1 MSLILKENNPNNY
14 SVVHL
19 DNGVSFV
26 HDNKTGKNYFN
37 QEAISR
43 IVGLNQSAIS
53 KRISRYK
60 DEMDNI
66 PNWNIALNV
75 LDSTKPIT
83 FYDFDVVTYIVYRS
97 NSLEA
102 IRMRNYISNSID
114 EKFNKDVGFKKP
126 LVDRLSD
133 ALNIDK
139 VTLAERN
146 KELESQVR
154 TTSKINLN
162 MTNQLSLSNK
172 ALEEAERMIKCYEN
186 EVSRLKQYEA
196 KYKRRRTQK
205 PVVKEVVVHMTLD
218 EYMKTNGG
226 DINEL

>member
-1 MSLILKENNPNNY
+1 MSLILKENYPNLT
-14 SVVHL
+14 VVNL
-19 DNGVSFV
+19 ENGISFV
-26 HDNKTGKNYFN
+26 HDNNTGKNYFN
-37 QEAISR
+37 NKTIAEAC
-43 IVGLNQSAIS
+43 GLKERTIRDHWRKFKELNSNG
-53 KRISRYK
+53 
-60 DEMDNI
+60 DNI
-66 PNWNIALNV
+66 AVSLKVLNINRPV
-75 LDSTKPIT
+75 VFKS
-83 FYDFDVVTYIVYRS
+83 FDFFTYVAYRS
-97 NSLEA
+97 DKNEA
-102 IRMRNYISNSID
+102 VGVRNYISDAID

-162 MTNQLSLSNK
+162 MTNQLSLSKK
-172 ALEEAERMIKCYEN
+172 ALEEAERAIKCYEN
-186 EVSRLKQYEA
+186 EVNRLKQYEE
-196 KYKRRRTQK
+196 KYKHRRTQK
-205 PVVKEVVVHMTLD
+205 PVVKEVVIHMTLD

>member
-1 MSLILKENNPNNY
+1 MSLILKENYENLI
-14 SVVHL
+14 VVDL
-19 DNGVSFV
+19 DNGISFV
-26 HDNKTGKNYFN
+26 HDNKTGKNYFSN
-37 QEAISR
+37 KIIAQCT
-43 IVGLNQSAIS
+43 GL
-53 KRISRYK
+53 
-60 DEMDNI
+60 DEVTVRRHWMNFKELNTNVQDMNVSLKVPNI
-66 PNWNIALNV
+66 
-75 LDSTKPIT
+75 DKPVE
-83 FYDFDVVTYIVYRS
+83 FKSFDFLTYVAYRS
-97 NSLEA
+97 NKDKA
-102 IRMRNYISNSID
+102 IQMRNYISDAID

-172 ALEEAERMIKCYEN
+172 ALEEAEREIKRYEN
-186 EVSRLKQYEA
+186 EVNRLKQYEE

-218 EYMKTNGG
+218 EFMKTNGG

>member
-1 MSLILKENNPNNY
+1 MSLILKENYENL
-14 SVVHL
+14 VVVDL
-19 DNGVSFV
+19 DNGISFV
-26 HDNKTGKNYFN
+26 HDNKTGKNYFSN
-37 QEAISR
+37 KMIAEACGTDESNVR
-43 IVGLNQSAIS
+43 RYWGEFKA
-53 KRISRYK
+53 KRT
-60 DEMDNI
+60 
-66 PNWNIALNV
+66 NV
-75 LDSTKPIT
+75 LNSHVSLKVLNIDKPVGFKSFDFFNYVSNRVNTK
-83 FYDFDVVTYIVYRS
+83 
-97 NSLEA
+97 EA
-102 IRMRNYISNSID
+102 LQMQEYISDAID
-114 EKFNKDVGFKKP
+114 EKFNRDVGFKKP

-139 VTLAERN
+139 VMLAERN

-172 ALEEAERMIKCYEN
+172 ALEEAERAIKRYEN
-186 EVSRLKQYEA
+186 EVNRLKQYEE

-218 EYMKTNGG
+218 EFMKTNGG

>member
-1 MSLILKENNPNNY
+1 MSLILKENYENLI
-14 SVVHL
+14 VVDL
-19 DNGVSFV
+19 DNGISFV
-26 HDNKTGKNYFN
+26 HDNKTGKNYFSN
-37 QEAISR
+37 KIIAKACGTDESNVRRYWGEFKA
-43 IVGLNQSAIS
+43 
-53 KRISRYK
+53 KRT
-60 DEMDNI
+60 
-66 PNWNIALNV
+66 NV
-75 LDSTKPIT
+75 LNSHVSLKVLNIDKPVGFKSFDFFNYVSNRVNTK
-83 FYDFDVVTYIVYRS
+83 
-97 NSLEA
+97 EA
-102 IRMRNYISNSID
+102 LQMQEYISDAID
-114 EKFNKDVGFKKP
+114 EKFNKDVGFNKP

-154 TTSKINLN
+154 TTSKINMN

-172 ALEEAERMIKCYEN
+172 ALEEAERAIKRYEN
-186 EVSRLKQYEA
+186 EINRLKQYES

-218 EYMKTNGG
+218 EFMKTNGG

>member
-1 MSLILKENNPNNY
+1 MSLILKENYENLI
-14 SVVHL
+14 VVDL
-19 DNGVSFV
+19 DNGISFV
-26 HDNKTGKNYFN
+26 HDNKTGKNYFKN
-37 QEAISR
+37 ETIAQAC
-43 IVGLNQSAIS
+43 GLKESTIRDHWRKFKELNSNV
-53 KRISRYK
+53 
-60 DEMDNI
+60 DNI
-66 PNWNIALNV
+66 
-75 LDSTKPIT
+75 
-83 FYDFDVVTYIVYRS
+83 DVVLKVANVKQGVDFKSFDFFTYVAYRS
-97 NSLEA
+97 NKDEA
-102 IRMRNYISNSID
+102 VGVRNYISNAID
-114 EKFNKDVGFKKP
+114 EKFNKDVGFNKP

-172 ALEEAERMIKCYEN
+172 ALEEAERAIKRYEN
-186 EVSRLKQYEA
+186 EVNRLKQYEE

>member
-1 MSLILKENNPNNY
+1 MSLILKENYENLI
-14 SVVHL
+14 VVDL
-19 DNGVSFV
+19 DNGISFV

-37 QEAISR
+37 NKTIAQACGTDESNVR
-43 IVGLNQSAIS
+43 RYWSNFKE
-53 KRISRYK
+53 KR
-60 DEMDNI
+60 N
-66 PNWNIALNV
+66 NV
-75 LDSTKPIT
+75 LNSHVVLKVANVKQGVDFKSFDFFNYVSNRVNTK
-83 FYDFDVVTYIVYRS
+83 
-97 NSLEA
+97 EA
-102 IRMRNYISNSID
+102 LQMQEYISNAID
-114 EKFNKDVGFKKP
+114 EKFNKDIGFKKP

-172 ALEEAERMIKCYEN
+172 ALEEAERAIKRYEN
-186 EVSRLKQYEA
+186 EVNRLKQYEE
-196 KYKRRRTQK
+196 KYKRRQTRK

-218 EYMKTNGG
+218 EFMKTNGG

>member
-1 MSLILKENNPNNY
+1 MSLILRENYENLI
-14 SVVHL
+14 VVDL
-19 DNGVSFV
+19 DNGISFV
-26 HDNKTGKNYFN
+26 HDNKTGKNYFSN
-37 QEAISR
+37 KMIAQACGTDESNVR
-43 IVGLNQSAIS
+43 RYWRDFKE
-53 KRISRYK
+53 KRT
-60 DEMDNI
+60 
-66 PNWNIALNV
+66 NV
-75 LDSTKPIT
+75 LNSHVSLKVLNIDRPVDFKSFDFFNYVSNRVNTK
-83 FYDFDVVTYIVYRS
+83 
-97 NSLEA
+97 EA
-102 IRMRNYISNSID
+102 LQMQEYISDAID

-162 MTNQLSLSNK
+162 MTNQLSLSKK

-186 EVSRLKQYEA
+186 EVNRLKQYEA

-218 EYMKTNGG
+218 EFMKTNGG

>member
-1 MSLILKENNPNNY
+1 MSLILKEKYENLT
-14 SVVHL
+14 VVDL
-19 DNGVSFV
+19 DNGISFV
-26 HDNKTGKNYFN
+26 HDNKTGKNYFSN
-37 QEAISR
+37 EIIAKAC
-43 IVGLNQSAIS
+43 GL
-53 KRISRYK
+53 
-60 DEMDNI
+60 DESTVRNHWGTFKELNNNVDNI
-66 PNWNIALNV
+66 NVNLKVLNIK
-75 LDSTKPIT
+75 KPVG
-83 FYDFDVVTYIVYRS
+83 FKSFDFFTYVAYRS
-97 NSLEA
+97 DKPEA
-102 IRMRNYISNSID
+102 VGMRNYISDAID

-154 TTSKINLN
+154 TTSKINVN

-172 ALEEAERMIKCYEN
+172 ALEEAERAIKRYEN
-186 EVSRLKQYEA
+186 EVNRLKQYES

-218 EYMKTNGG
+218 EFMKTNGG

>member
-1 MSLILKENNPNNY
+1 MSLILKENYENLI
-14 SVVHL
+14 VVDL
-19 DNGVSFV
+19 DNGISFV
-26 HDNKTGKNYFN
+26 HDNKTGKNYFSN
-37 QEAISR
+37 QMIAEACGTAESNVR
-43 IVGLNQSAIS
+43 
-53 KRISRYK
+53 RYWRK
-60 DEMDNI
+60 FKEYRT
-66 PNWNIALNV
+66 NV
-75 LDSTKPIT
+75 
-83 FYDFDVVTYIVYRS
+83 S
-97 NSLEA
+97 NSHVSLFVSNSDKPVDFKSFDFFNYVSNRVNSKEA
-102 IRMRNYISNSID
+102 LQMQEYISDAID
-114 EKFNKDVGFKKP
+114 EKFNRDVGFKKP

-172 ALEEAERMIKCYEN
+172 ALEEAERAIKRYEN
-186 EVSRLKQYEA
+186 EVNRLKQYES
-196 KYKRRRTQK
+196 KYKRRQTRK

-218 EYMKTNGG
+218 EFMKTNGG